1 MRKGFCS
8 DGVLEEHKNAVWIF
22 EKKWGLARTRKASFN
37 QLALPISG
45 SLFQVNNP

>member
-1 MRKGFCS
+1 MEC
-8 DGVLEEHKNAVWIF
+8 LKNITNAIWMF
-22 EKKWGLARTRKASFN
+22 EKKWGLARTRKAASFN